1 MNDKVLTIFSING
14 REVSVTF
21 SDRKDDSVYDRVR
34 SILLTSFV
42 NNISVCNLA
51 NEADMSDNISGE
63 PCQSNSCHS
72 QLL

>member
-1 MNDKVLTIFSING
+1 MNGKASSVFSING

-21 SDRKDDSVYDRVR
+21 SEQKNDSVYNRVR

-42 NNISVCNLA
+42 NNISINKLE
-51 NEADMSDNISGE
+51 NGRDISDNNYGE
-63 PCQSNSCHS
+63 PCQSNNCHS

>member
-1 MNDKVLTIFSING
+1 MNDKASSVFSING

-21 SDRKDDSVYDRVR
+21 SEQKNDSVYNRVR

-42 NNISVCNLA
+42 NNISADKLA
-51 NEADMSDNISGE
+51 NGRDMSDNIYGE
-63 PCQSNSCHS
+63 PCKLNNCHS